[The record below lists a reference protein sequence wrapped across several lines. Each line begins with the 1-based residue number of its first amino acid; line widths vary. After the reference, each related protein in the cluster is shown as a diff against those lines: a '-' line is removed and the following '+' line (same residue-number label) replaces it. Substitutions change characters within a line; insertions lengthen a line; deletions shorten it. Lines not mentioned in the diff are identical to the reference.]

1 MPDQPEKNF
10 SKHLKQAEEFLME
23 FFRIVESKTTEL
35 NIQRELTLG
44 NLDQISTLIFNLSEP
59 TENESEI
66 GGIWG
71 DFTLSRTEIKGGVRF
86 SLIECPN
93 ALCWTMTTGY
103 PPDRESI
110 VIHLT
115 INRTQ
120 KHEEF
125 IQEITDF
132 LDDLCVNLKQF
143 YSRERIE
150 TD

>member
-1 MPDQPEKNF
+1 
-10 SKHLKQAEEFLME
+10 ME
-23 FFRIVESKTTEL
+23 FFRTVKVKTTEL
-35 NIQRELTLG
+35 DIQRQLTLE
-44 NLDQISTLIFNLSEP
+44 NLDQFSTEIFNLNEP
-59 TENESEI
+59 GDRESEI

-71 DFTLSRTEIKGGVRF
+71 EFTLSRTEIKGGVRF

-120 KHEEF
+120 KQKEFLEE
-125 IQEITDF
+125 INDF

-143 YSRERIE
+143 YSRDRLQAG
-150 TD
+150 

>member
-1 MPDQPEKNF
+1 
-10 SKHLKQAEEFLME
+10 ME
-23 FFRIVESKTTEL
+23 FFRTVKVKTTEL
-35 NIQRELTLG
+35 DIQRLLTLK
-44 NLDQISTLIFNLSEP
+44 NLDQISTEIFNLNEP
-59 TENESEI
+59 GDGESEI

-71 DFTLSRTEIKGGVRF
+71 EFTLSRRAIKGGVRF

-110 VIHLT
+110 MIHLT

-120 KHEEF
+120 KQEEF
-125 IQEITDF
+125 LQEINDF

-143 YSRERIE
+143 YSTERMKA
-150 TD
+150 D